1 MKKINPNLVLILFLT
16 ILSLALYLIQL
27 VQFHSPRD
35 TAFYFLQD
43 MAFLPLQVSIVTI
56 VLGKI
61 LSDREKRER
70 MKNINMVINAFFN
83 ETGTDLIVKLI
94 LFEKG
99 ADPVKSKLNINEKWT
114 VKDFQRTADLIKNHD
129 FTIQSNVA
137 LFPELKSYLIN
148 KRAFLLM
155 MIENPNL
162 LEHASFT
169 DMLWTIFHLSDE
181 LAARNAFEEL
191 PESDLNHLALDIRR
205 AYAAILYEW
214 LNHLAHLKTEYPYLY
229 SLEIRKNPFNDHRN
243 VIVR

>member
-1 MKKINPNLVLILFLT
+1 MKKINPNLLLILFLT
-16 ILSLALYLIQL
+16 ILSLVLYLIQL

-70 MKNINMVINAFFN
+70 MKNINMVINAFFS
-83 ETGTDLIVKLI
+83 ETGTDLILKLI
-94 LFEKG
+94 PFE
-99 ADPVKSKLNINEKWT
+99 DRSDSVKSRLNIDGTWT
-114 VKDFQRTADLIKNHD
+114 VKDFQRTAALIKKHEY
-129 FTIQSNVA
+129 TVQSDIA
-137 LFPELKSYLIN
+137 LFPELKSYLIS
-148 KRAFLLM
+148 KRPFLLM

-162 LEHASFT
+162 LEHGSFT
-169 DMLWTIFHLSDE
+169 DMLWTIFHLTDE
-181 LAARNAFEEL
+181 LAARDTFDVL
-191 PESDLNHLALDIRR
+191 PDSDLNHLALDIRR

-229 SLEIRKNPFNDHRN
+229 SLEIRKNPFNEQRN